1 MILRRLGNKQGIAD
15 KILQYFPKHSIYI
28 EPFFGAG
35 GIFFNKP
42 KADFNIMND
51 IDSDVFN
58 LFTVISTN
66 KEEFEQLFRITPIH
80 QELLNYWK
88 TTTETDP
95 IKKAVRFVCLSN
107 NGFMGM
113 PNIRFGA
120 DNNGLEVYKYLDAT
134 SKKIFGVKFD
144 NSDFRKFLTKLCWR
158 NEDEKQRAFIYADP
172 PYLGTTDNYSHS
184 FVETDSNDL
193 FDSLQNTGCRFAVSE
208 FDNEFILLQA
218 KNRGLNIITIGE
230 RNNLKN
236 RRTEIL
242 ITNYENAPTLFS

>member
-66 KEEFEQLFRITPIH
+66 KDEFEQLFRITPIH

-95 IKKAVRFVCLSN
+95 IRKAVRFVCLSN
-107 NGFMGM
+107 NL
-113 PNIRFGA
+113 NQ
-120 DNNGLEVYKYLDAT
+120 YLKM
-134 SKKIFGVKFD
+134 KKQKIIEDTLQVIDINKDKKVFD
-144 NSDFRKFLTKLCWR
+144 KGKKDK
-158 NEDEKQRAFIYADP
+158 
-172 PYLGTTDNYSHS
+172 
-184 FVETDSNDL
+184 
-193 FDSLQNTGCRFAVSE
+193 
-208 FDNEFILLQA
+208 
-218 KNRGLNIITIGE
+218 
-230 RNNLKN
+230 
-236 RRTEIL
+236 IL
-242 ITNYENAPTLFS
+242 ITLTKF

>member
-66 KEEFEQLFRITPIH
+66 KDEFEQLFRITPIH

-158 NEDEKQRAFIYADP
+158 DEDEKTRAFVYADP
-172 PYLGTTDNYSHS
+172 PYLGTSGNYDNFS
-184 FVETDSNDL
+184 EQDTTDL
-193 FDSLQNTGCRFAVSE
+193 FQLLTESKLKFAISE
-208 FDNEFILLQA
+208 FDNEFVTALA
-218 KNRGLNIITIGE
+218 NEYKLNTIVIGE
-230 RNNLKN
+230 RNNLRN

-242 ITNYENAPTLFS
+242 ITNYETTQTSLF

>member
-1 MILRRLGNKQGIAD
+1 MILRRLGNKQGIAE

-66 KEEFEQLFRITPIH
+66 KDEFEQLFRITPIH

-88 TTTETDP
+88 TTIETDP

-208 FDNEFILLQA
+208 FDNEFVLLQA
-218 KNRGLNIITIGE
+218 KNRGLNVITIGE